1 MNARQLSEA
10 MGVFRTYIVKI
21 EGDKCSPT
29 VESLF
34 RFARGLNLSPRFILE
49 MAEAMASA

>member
-1 MNARQLSEA
+1 
-10 MGVFRTYIVKI
+10 MGTHRTWIAKI
-21 EGDKCSPT
+21 ERDKATPT

-34 RFARGLNLSPRFILE
+34 NLSRGLNLSPRFILE